1 MDPHARAPPGPQVP
15 PHNFENYGP
24 YPYPH
29 WSEENYS
36 YGPDYQEY
44 KKDFGKK
51 KYILSRGDTIRVN
64 DGRGYHNW
72 EGTVVSVYGNEFKQS
87 AGGRSAFR
95 FESGGKAVLVRFKGS
110 PNLYRFNLRQIIV
123 VGHEDD
129 EVTLRG
135 SDMISCSIQ
144 NPLNPYLIT
153 INAKDQPLTWMKNLR
168 HDPLGDYDHAQ
179 SPIY

>member
-15 PHNFENYGP
+15 SFNYNQNLGP
-24 YPYPH
+24 YPYEPA
-29 WSEENYS
+29 SKENYS

-72 EGTVVSVYGNEFKQS
+72 EGTVVNVYGNEFKQS
-87 AGGRSAFR
+87 SGGRSAFR
-95 FESGGKAVLVRFKGS
+95 FESEGKEVLVRFKGS
-110 PNLYRFNLRQIIV
+110 PDLHRFNLRQIIV

-135 SDMISCSIQ
+135 SDMISCSIDS
-144 NPLNPYLIT
+144 LGHESVDSLSCSNPYLIH
-153 INAKDQPLTWMKNLR
+153 ILR
-168 HDPLGDYDHAQ
+168 
-179 SPIY
+179 SKWFI